1 METVVVSLIVE
12 VNTLTQAKEDRQV
25 LINILEDLEDLE
37 DLEGLTS
44 TIVVAEKRRKIYSTI
59 Y

>member
-1 METVVVSLIVE
+1 VETVVVSLIVE

-44 TIVVAEKRRKIYSTI
+44 TIVDLEE
-59 Y
+59 